1 MSDLFLSIGIQTP
14 PSLLAHAMIFLDR
27 ELRQRGCLS
36 HSLPLFPFLFFPL
49 KKWIF
54 PSREGLFPQ
63 LNFFEIQLIYN
74 VEFFCIQQSDSVLH
88 IYIER
93 ERETQREDLT
103 LTKQSDGTFF
113 QEPA

>member
-49 KKWIF
+49 KKNGF
-54 PSREGLFPQ
+54 SPPEKVSFPQ
-63 LNFFEIQLIYN
+63 LNFFEIYLIYN

-88 IYIER
+88 IYI
-93 ERETQREDLT
+93 
-103 LTKQSDGTFF
+103 
-113 QEPA
+113 